1 MTVSVSTYMSML
13 KSAKKAKEEGKA
25 SFEYFIKAAT
35 GSEGYKLTSRGI
47 ECKENVSGLSLIFL
61 CEALIKMKES
71 EKKNEMILV
80 VKSHLSGLMKMRT
93 STSLP
98 LCIVAE
104 EEGVMFEGEGM
115 ALRFLNALI
124 ILESLLISKL
134 KGDEAYLKEVWGMY
148 SSMDLIVYLELPALL
163 NHILDEREREGYA
176 EAIESEDKKSKYY
189 EERRTAKDLV
199 RATVRKPVVEVKSA
213 SNIPM
218 IVMGVIFFLF
228 YTSVV
233 IKVSQQVREYEF

>member
-1 MTVSVSTYMSML
+1 MTASSYINML

-35 GSEGYKLTSRGI
+35 GSEGYKLTSSGI
-47 ECKENVSGLSLIFL
+47 ECKENVAGLSLIFL
-61 CEALIKMKES
+61 CEALIKIEES
-71 EKKNEMILV
+71 AKKNEMILV

-93 STSLP
+93 STGLP
-98 LCIVAE
+98 LCIIPE
-104 EEGVMFEGEGM
+104 EEGIMFEGEGM

-163 NHILDEREREGYA
+163 NNVLDEREREGYA

-189 EERRTAKDLV
+189 EERGTAKDLV
-199 RATVRKPVVEVKSA
+199 KATIKPVAEVKPA
-213 SNIPM
+213 SNNIPM
-218 IVMGVIFFLF
+218 ILMGVIFFLF
-228 YTSVV
+228 YTIVV
-233 IKVSQQVREYEF
+233 IKVSQQMKNYDI